1 MSSQGQPSSSLPSSR
16 ATTTERSDSEIPKD
30 WRCSCGTGDGSGSY
44 IQCDNEDCRVGWY
57 HWECVRVTE
66 EPAGTWL
73 CPSCSPNAAFYIK
86 QLVKGRA
93 ASPLLPTSGKAVTP
107 TSSKAKEPV
116 PEVKEKGTVKKGIAV
131 KDPVAEEAKGQE
143 AETTNGKISKKG
155 IATKKAA
162 SERAKPRW
170 IGWVEMS
177 SDGEEDYKK
186 KVNAKFLME
195 DGVKGKRTRGS
206 KASPEEDETGPR
218 RFRTRSRP
226 GRKAK
231 NVVETDSDEEE
242 GSERM
247 DSVYQKHE
255 EEEEEEEE
263 EDQEETSGSEDGSM
277 HEEAPV
283 NKDAPVKND
292 ASVFQE
298 DDEEDTMEIDQESEK
313 EDQGSADEPSDT
325 DGEDSDVSPPA
336 RRERE
341 SGAPGPVRKGGGNGA
356 DGPSQR
362 TATCAPA
369 ARSDTPSRFPTS
381 DRTGGMVAASPTGDD
396 AMDLDEGGEGHGS
409 HGGRM
414 AVTVSPAVESNDY
427 AARYQRQGNCWGE
440 FPESAIRSTLP
451 RLA

>member
-1 MSSQGQPSSSLPSSR
+1 M
-16 ATTTERSDSEIPKD
+16 
-30 WRCSCGTGDGSGSY
+30 
-44 IQCDNEDCRVGWY
+44 
-57 HWECVRVTE
+57 
-66 EPAGTWL
+66 WL

-93 ASPLLPTSGKAVTP
+93 ASPLVPTSGKAVAS
-107 TSSKAKEPV
+107 TSSKAREQV
-116 PEVKEKGTVKKGIAV
+116 PKVQEKGTVKKGIAV
-131 KDPVAEEAKGQE
+131 KDPVAEKAKGQE
-143 AETTNGKISKKG
+143 EETTNGKISKKG

-162 SERAKPRW
+162 SGKAKPKW

-206 KASPEEDETGPR
+206 KASPEENEPGQR
-218 RFRTRSRP
+218 RLRTRSRP

-242 GSERM
+242 ESERM
-247 DSVYQKHE
+247 DSVYQKHDE
-255 EEEEEEEE
+255 EEEEEG
-263 EDQEETSGSEDGSM
+263 DETSSPEDGSM
-277 HEEAPV
+277 DEEAPF

-292 ASVFQE
+292 ASVFQ
-298 DDEEDTMEIDQESEK
+298 DDEDDTMEIDQESEK
-313 EDQGSADEPSDT
+313 EDQGSADGPSDT

-341 SGAPGPVRKGGGNGA
+341 SRAPGPVCNGVGNGA
-356 DGPSQR
+356 DGASQR

-369 ARSDTPSRFPTS
+369 ARSNTPSRFATS
-381 DRTGGMVAASPTGDD
+381 DRSGGMAASSPTGDD
-396 AMDLDEGGEGHGS
+396 AMDLDGGGEGDGS

-414 AVTVSPAVESNDY
+414 AGTVSPAVESNDY

>member
-1 MSSQGQPSSSLPSSR
+1 M
-16 ATTTERSDSEIPKD
+16 
-30 WRCSCGTGDGSGSY
+30 
-44 IQCDNEDCRVGWY
+44 GWY

-255 EEEEEEEE
+255 EEECG
-263 EDQEETSGSEDGSM
+263 DETSSPEDGSM